1 VIGFI
6 ALCRCG
12 LLRQHELN
20 AGLDRIVVAPEDR
33 NSSERSVLA
42 IRVPALLERR
52 LALALESLAAHR
64 RSEHAALAPAPHFLA
79 GKILHDE
86 VVSLTVGE
94 SQLEHLGR
102 VVLDAESEFQL
113 VRIFPG
119 ARDVERRHDR
129 RAIAA
134 ALCLT
139 AIGFSLWD
147 EGVAANATADAAH
160 SNGRMMRLSIKLS
173 LARKSTVGGW
183 VNLTNSEMPNIST

>member
-1 VIGFI
+1 MSWESLADLRAGLVNNNKKTRSAVVIGFI
-6 ALCRCG
+6 AMYRCG

-20 AGLDRIVVAPEDR
+20 AGLNRIVVAPEDR
-33 NSSERSVLA
+33 NCCERSVLA

-102 VVLDAESEFQL
+102 VVLDAEREFQL

-129 RAIAA
+129 R
-134 ALCLT
+134 
-139 AIGFSLWD
+139 GHRG
-147 EGVAANATADAAH
+147 GVVFD
-160 SNGRMMRLSIKLS
+160 SDRFFVMGRRGRGK
-173 LARKSTVGGW
+173 RDG
-183 VNLTNSEMPNIST
+183 